1 MTTPDHPHRVVVVGG
16 GVTGLV
22 AARRLAQQGH
32 SVTLV
37 ELADRVGGQVHT
49 VRLGTRWVDV
59 GAEALHLGAP
69 PARRLVSEL
78 GLADGVIGS
87 RPGQSWLWSGHRLRA
102 LPAGVTPSGPTRL
115 RPVVTSG
122 VMSVRGLGRAGLEP
136 LAARL
141 RPALAAD
148 EDVSVGEFISSRFGR
163 EVTAQ
168 FIDPLLGSLHAGDVH
183 RLSLRAC
190 TPSLADAATRRR
202 SLVRR
207 RPAPAPS
214 PSEQPALPLFASW
227 QGGLRTLTDA
237 LLADVPVTVR
247 LGHRVERLDRTPS
260 GYIVELRAT
269 TARTSDSNRT
279 VGTDSTD
286 STVSL
291 DADAVVLAIPASAA
305 GRLIAP
311 HSSRAARMLAGTEVA
326 RVATVVLGFDPSVT
340 RGTRALAG
348 TGILLP
354 STTGMLL
361 KAATH
366 LSRKW
371 PQFADDDLCLVR
383 LSAGRSRDD
392 LLDTLSDE
400 ELVARLV
407 DEFGTVSGIDA
418 APEVLHVQ
426 RWSGGLPQL
435 QVGHHARLA
444 AVREEI
450 GRDLP
455 GVVLAGSAYDGL
467 GLASCIAS
475 AEAAAAA
482 VSPGSVAPVAPV
494 APTTAV
500 RA

>member
-1 MTTPDHPHRVVVVGG
+1 MTKPDRPHRVVVVGG

-37 ELADRVGGQVHT
+37 ELAQRVGGQVHT

-69 PARRLVSEL
+69 PARRLVGEL
-78 GLADGVIGS
+78 GLADGAIGS
-87 RPGQSWLWSGHRLRA
+87 RPGHSWLWSGHRLQA

-136 LAARL
+136 LAARV

-163 EVTAQ
+163 EVTAR

-202 SLVRR
+202 SLVLR
-207 RPAPAPS
+207 RPAAPPS
-214 PSEQPALPLFASW
+214 PSAQPALPLFASW

-237 LLADVPVTVR
+237 LLADVAVTVR
-247 LGHRVERLDRTPS
+247 LGHRVERLDRGPS
-260 GYIVELRAT
+260 GYTLEVTAT
-269 TARTSDSNRT
+269 AGR
-279 VGTDSTD
+279 TDSTD
-286 STVSL
+286 DTAKHTDSTVRV

-311 HSSRAARMLAGTEVA
+311 HSSRAARLLADTEVA

-371 PQFADDDLCLVR
+371 PQFTDDDLCLVR

-400 ELVARLV
+400 ELVTRLV

-418 APEVLHVQ
+418 TPEVLHVQ
-426 RWSGGLPQL
+426 RWSDGLPQL

-450 GRDLP
+450 ARALP

-475 AEAAAAA
+475 GEAAAAT
-482 VSPGSVAPVAPV
+482 VFPGAATRVTPV